1 MIQNIPRRPLCPWPR
16 YVRIKPFVQDYKS
29 FFSSLLIVCSI
40 NVSISHSSLCQTI
53 LTFMPY
59 FTPAGIQLFFSAIC
73 QTFAM
78 LMLRF
83 DLFFQVL
90 NLPSLLSLLFFLI
103 RSRFLFLFKTITT
116 SPITKSQENLVL
128 LLMPSALT
136 YQTKKMLVP
145 SLIQHFLFYQI
156 NQVSLSNIMASF
168 VKPLNSSHVVKTKTL
183 PFKATC
189 LPYTKIFRTDITGA
203 F

>member
-1 MIQNIPRRPLCPWPR
+1 M
-16 YVRIKPFVQDYKS
+16 
-29 FFSSLLIVCSI
+29 
-40 NVSISHSSLCQTI
+40 
-53 LTFMPY
+53 
-59 FTPAGIQLFFSAIC
+59 G
-73 QTFAM
+73 
-78 LMLRF
+78 MLRF

-90 NLPSLLSLLFFLI
+90 NLLSLLSLLFFLI

-183 PFKATC
+183 PFKSTC
-189 LPYTKIFRTDITGA
+189 LPYTKIFRSDITGA

>member
-1 MIQNIPRRPLCPWPR
+1 MIQNIPGRSFCSCPR
-16 YVRIKPFVQDYKS
+16 QVRIKPFVQDYKP

-40 NVSISHSSLCQTI
+40 NVSLSHSSLCQTI

-59 FTPAGIQLFFSAIC
+59 FTPAGIQLFFSAIR
-73 QTFAM
+73 QIFAT
-78 LMLRF
+78 LMLRY

-103 RSRFLFLFKTITT
+103 QSRFLFLFKTITT

-128 LLMPSALT
+128 LLMPSPLT

-145 SLIQHFLFYQI
+145 SLIQHFLFNQI
-156 NQVSLSNIMASF
+156 SLFQQI
-168 VKPLNSSHVVKTKTL
+168 L
-183 PFKATC
+183 
-189 LPYTKIFRTDITGA
+189 
-203 F
+203 